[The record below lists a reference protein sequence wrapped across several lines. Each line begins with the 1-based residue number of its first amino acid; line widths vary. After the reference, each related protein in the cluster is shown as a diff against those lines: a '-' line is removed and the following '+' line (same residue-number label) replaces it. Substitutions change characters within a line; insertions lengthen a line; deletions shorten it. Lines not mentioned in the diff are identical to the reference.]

1 MLPNPYMNPFIN
13 QFPYMD
19 SHELNLDWIIK
30 TVKALFVEMKEYEA
44 VNDVEYRGFWNIT
57 SQYPKWSIVY
67 DESTGDMMISRQIVP
82 KGIEITNDAYWMLVA
97 PFKIDKNLNASS
109 YNAIANKTVTDKFNS
124 VDGAIQTI
132 NTDLTAL
139 HTTDENLNNTIIQN
153 TNDLNLRID
162 STNDALSSE
171 EEARDAA
178 DTVLDNKIASN
189 TSAIES
195 EANARQVADAALSSR
210 IDNIASLP
218 EGSTTADAELMDIR
232 VAGNG
237 ETYDTAGDAVR
248 GQFDQITDKMTFK
261 VPVNKFNPDDK
272 KDGYVDVNGVF
283 HSSSSYITLETP
295 VKVKPG
301 DVVRCYSV
309 NVSTNVLVSR
319 GIRFLAAYDIT
330 GTVVPASGSGTE
342 VSTFTVPEGV
352 YGVIP
357 SFVGTTKNMITI
369 NTVPTYYSDYFVSHY
384 AAAPGFI
391 NNVNI
396 DNDTDFDSKYLDYAM
411 VNRLDPEEITSGV
424 YITKDGVEHPSTSY
438 FTTDYLTIRAG
449 ETLYGVRKNNLDHVS
464 FRCVAAYDENKNV
477 MPAYG
482 INNEVSS
489 YTQDGPIAFIRVSIS
504 YNSENPYTYPDNTM
518 VLGTDTPSHAVDYGN
533 LPTFN
538 DVYIPKSEK
547 VDLHI
552 YLPSEIPVGVGR
564 TIELYNDLVC
574 LEADKYHLKYTSS
587 VGVQYE
593 RKYSITA
600 TTVGDY
606 PLTLKVYDD
615 NMNLVWTGSST
626 VKVSDNNIAS
636 QLNIIP
642 IGDSLTNL
650 KPWLNEVQSL
660 SDNKIKFIGTRGRS
674 DQTIRCEGRSGLTA
688 LGYNTDFNYTFDYN
702 YVGNPEINSNVNP
715 FYDGTRFNL
724 AYYNTYQGPTVGIA
738 DAVILFLG
746 TNDVFGSYTA
756 EQSADH
762 IKTLVD
768 NIRTDY
774 EDLPIFVCNTIY
786 RSNQNGYYSTGG
798 QGYTAAPGWCFDSDM
813 RIMNF
818 QNALKTALTGYT
830 NLHLVPLSVC
840 MDREYDFGNI
850 PTPVNPRLT
859 DVTINIPNESVHP
872 QYPGYMQIAD
882 VMYSSFVNHLS

>member
-1 MLPNPYMNPFIN
+1 MFPNPFLN

-19 SHELNLDWIIK
+19 AHELNLDWIIK
-30 TVKALFVEMKEYEA
+30 TVKGLLMEMKEYEA
-44 VNDVEYRGFWNIT
+44 VNHVEFKGDWNIT
-57 SQYPKWSIVY
+57 DQYPKWSIVY
-67 DESTGDMMISRQIVP
+67 NENTGDMMISIKIVP
-82 KGIEITNDAYWMLVA
+82 KGIEITNTDYWILVS
-97 PFKIDKNLNASS
+97 PFKVDKDFNINS
-109 YNAIANKTVTDKFNS
+109 YNAIANKKVTKKFNDIDTS
-124 VDGAIQTI
+124 IQGI

-139 HTTDENLNNTIIQN
+139 HSTDETLLNTITQN

-162 STNDALSSE
+162 STNDSVTN
-171 EEARDAA
+171 EANERTAA
-178 DTVLDNKIASN
+178 DAVLNTAIEAN
-189 TSAIES
+189 TSSITS
-195 EANARQVADAALSSR
+195 EVNARQVADAALSAR
-210 IDNIASLP
+210 IDSIASLP

-237 ETYDTAGDAVR
+237 ETYDTAGEAVR
-248 GQFDQITDKMTFK
+248 GQFDQITDKMSFK
-261 VPVNKFNPDDK
+261 VPVNKLDPDNK

-283 HSSSSYITLETP
+283 HSSTSYITLETP

-301 DVVRCYSV
+301 DVIRCYSV
-309 NVSTNVLVSR
+309 GTTGNLISR

-330 GTVVPASGSGTE
+330 GTVVAASGSGSE
-342 VSTFTVPEGV
+342 VSSYTVPADI

-357 SFVGTTKNMITI
+357 SFVGSTQDMITI
-369 NTVPTYYSDYFVSHY
+369 NTVPVYYSDYFTSHY
-384 AAAPGFI
+384 EAAPGFI
-391 NNVNI
+391 TNVNI
-396 DNDTDFDSKYLDYAM
+396 DNDTDFDSKYLDYSM
-411 VNRLDPEEITSGV
+411 VNRLDPEEITSGA
-424 YITKDGVEHPSTSY
+424 YITKDGVEHPSSSY
-438 FTTDYLTIRAG
+438 FTTDYLSIRPG
-449 ETLYGVRKNNLDHVS
+449 ETLYGFRKNRLDHVS

-477 MPAYG
+477 MPVYG

-518 VLGTDTPSHAVDYGN
+518 VLGTSTPSHAVDYGN
-533 LPTFN
+533 DPVFKTK
-538 DVYIPKSEK
+538 YIPEDNT
-547 VDLHI
+547 VDLHV

-574 LEADKYHLKYTSS
+574 LEADKYHLKWESS
-587 VGVQYE
+587 VGIQYA
-593 RKYSITA
+593 RKYSIASSTE
-600 TTVGDY
+600 GDY
-606 PLTLKVYDD
+606 PLTLKIYDD
-615 NMNLVWTGSST
+615 NMNLVWSGSS
-626 VKVSDNNIAS
+626 VIKIADNNIS
-636 QLNIIP
+636 DTLNVIP

-650 KPWLNEVQSL
+650 KPWLNEVQAL

-738 DAVILFLG
+738 DAVLLFLG
-746 TNDVFGSYTA
+746 TNDVFGNFTA
-756 EQSADH
+756 AQAADH

-768 NIRTDY
+768 NIRTDF

-818 QNALKTALTGYT
+818 QNALRTALTGYT
-830 NLHLVPLSVC
+830 NLHIMPLSVC